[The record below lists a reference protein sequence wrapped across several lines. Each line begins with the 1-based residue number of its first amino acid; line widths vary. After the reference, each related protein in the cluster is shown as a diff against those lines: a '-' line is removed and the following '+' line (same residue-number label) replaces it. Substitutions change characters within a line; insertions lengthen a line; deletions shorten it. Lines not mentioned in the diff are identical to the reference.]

1 MNCVVAIPARL
12 DSSRLPR
19 KLLADV
25 GGKAMLQRVLERCLG
40 ARSPLA
46 VVLCTD
52 SRELQAAVA
61 SWGLAERVPVLLT
74 GPHCTSGS
82 DRLASV
88 LPELLAFAAA
98 AGGSQDPSSTW
109 ILNVQGDQPFV
120 DPAVIDAMAHHC
132 KELSSRADAG
142 APAVL
147 TPVYRLAAATI
158 HNPAVVKCLLAA
170 DGRCLTFSRSALPHV
185 RDVPP
190 DQWHAHASYWGH
202 VGIYAYRA
210 DVLARWPDLPSSALE
225 QAEKLEQLRL
235 LEAGI
240 AIGSFAVAGDSL
252 SVDTAEQ
259 LAQAQRLAGS

>member
-1 MNCVVAIPARL
+1 MSCVVAIPARL

-25 GGKAMLQRVLERCLG
+25 GGKAMLQRVLERCLE
-40 ARSPLA
+40 AKAPQA

-52 SRELQAAVA
+52 SLELQAAVA
-61 SWGLAERVPVLLT
+61 SWGLAERLPVLLT

-88 LPELLAFAAA
+88 LPELLAFAPA
-98 AGGSQDPSSTW
+98 AGGSPDPASTW

-120 DPAVIDAMAHHC
+120 DPAVIDAMAQHC
-132 KELSSRADAG
+132 KELSRRADPG
-142 APAVL
+142 APTVL
-147 TPVYRLAAATI
+147 TPVYRLSPEKI
-158 HNPAVVKCLLAA
+158 HDPAVVKCLLASN
-170 DGRCLTFSRSALPHV
+170 GRCLTFSRSALPHV

-210 DVLARWPDLPSSALE
+210 DVLGRWASLPPSPLE

-240 AIGSFAVAGDSL
+240 AIGSFPVQGDSL
-252 SVDTAEQ
+252 SVDTPAQ
-259 LAQAQRLAGS
+259 LAQAQRLACP